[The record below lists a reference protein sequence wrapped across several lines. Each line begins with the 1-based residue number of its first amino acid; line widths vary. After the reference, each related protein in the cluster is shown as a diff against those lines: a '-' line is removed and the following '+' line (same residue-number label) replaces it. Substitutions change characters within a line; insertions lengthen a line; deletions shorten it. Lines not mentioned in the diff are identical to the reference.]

1 MGCAASSEA
10 PTTASPSPPARRP
23 PQRANPLSTVPSAEP
38 ASPAA
43 HDANE
48 ATAAAAVGDCDFAA
62 VASLSF
68 HPDPELE
75 ASPSWSP
82 CDGAGSDGEP
92 NEATIARR
100 RTTRHRSVSEVMSAN
115 ARRDSNDERPAATTG
130 TRSRTPAEE
139 SWRRQRLA
147 AIAVAHGMTSDVQQ
161 FTADPVPQATVAASA
176 RMCAGWLER
185 VDSVQSNTAH
195 AGQ

>member
-43 HDANE
+43 HDAND
-48 ATAAAAVGDCDFAA
+48 ATAAAAAVGDCDFAA

-147 AIAVAHGMTSDVQQ
+147 AIAVAHGMTSDVHQ
-161 FTADPVPQATVAASA
+161 FTAPPVPQATVAASRQA
-176 RMCAGWLER
+176 CADWLER
-185 VDSVQSNTAH
+185 VDSVHSQTT
-195 AGQ
+195 Q